1 MLRPVLRVMNSLST
15 FRLGLMNLRITR
27 IFITHQTR
35 KWYAYWSQLVSNS
48 LGTKV
53 CQNRRF
59 PLYVRKQLQKKWNL
73 INACCC
79 CYNFFPSSVT
89 KKAGASVTLTLLLYR
104 AKNGEP
110 FWKTSHIQGS
120 NKASVPR
127 LIWRLIFTWQEKKT
141 EESVD
146 MNFLNFIFF
155 LIEIFLFC
163 LPCHIRLIFIV
174 CLAGSLGNACASSRV
189 LMRPYIAE
197 EIKCL

>member
-1 MLRPVLRVMNSLST
+1 MTSLLQFVLSILSVWGMLRPVLRVMNSLST

-35 KWYAYWSQLVSNS
+35 KWYVLDSYWSQLVNNS

-53 CQNRRF
+53 CQNRGFR
-59 PLYVRKQLQKKWNL
+59 LYVRKQLQKKNL

-110 FWKTSHIQGS
+110 FCKTSHIQGS

-127 LIWRLIFTWQEKKT
+127 LIWRLIFTSQEKT
-141 EESVD
+141 EESAD
-146 MNFLNFIFF
+146 MIFLNFIFF
-155 LIEIFLFC
+155 LYWNIFVLFTMLYPVDIYC
-163 LPCHIRLIFIV
+163 LFGRKPR
-174 CLAGSLGNACASSRV
+174 
-189 LMRPYIAE
+189 
-197 EIKCL
+197 